1 MKCYYAVKVF
11 WSRPFICQ
19 CILAM
24 CIVILTIINHF
35 LVQSTT
41 QGDCFLRFSSSKNTS
56 EFNAFWR
63 TKRDFKM
70 APSTFNLA
78 LNLHYFLW
86 NKNTL
91 TLYFTLSFQ
100 NGHQVTFGA
109 TIPVSHE
116 VSRRFTGTITVATI
130 HAAKWR
136 IHSVENARGAALV
149 ARLRRV
155 CVLKNIAC
163 RVSRN
168 IKRTAS
174 TLSEKYSGK
183 NEKS

>member
-1 MKCYYAVKVF
+1 MSKLWLLAPWAEIQGFISWTKGVQCCKNFFSALDMRLRHDHAV
-11 WSRPFICQ
+11 I
-19 CILAM
+19 
-24 CIVILTIINHF
+24 T
-35 LVQSTT
+35 
-41 QGDCFLRFSSSKNTS
+41 
-56 EFNAFWR
+56 
-63 TKRDFKM
+63 
-70 APSTFNLA
+70 
-78 LNLHYFLW
+78 
-86 NKNTL
+86 